1 MDSASTLALAEVE
14 SIPDGGSIMLST
26 DAESYLDVVMSVLD
40 RYCAAKKLPCVY
52 LAASIPA
59 STLDEA
65 MRSMEIDMSGV
76 RFIDCISYSLSY
88 KRQEHVQMVESP
100 TMLEGMLLKMEYLY
114 RLFGKKGGVVIVDS
128 VNALALHNEVRMMSE
143 FAHLIVASGKARG
156 LRVIFLGVEEQTR
169 PEYMDVMAMVCDK
182 VVSVKGPKSF

>member
-1 MDSASTLALAEVE
+1 MDSASTQALAEVE

-40 RYCAAKKLPCVY
+40 RYCAAKKMPCVY

-88 KRQEHVQMVESP
+88 RRRENVQMVESP

-114 RLFGKKGGVVIVDS
+114 RLFGKKGGVVIIDS

-143 FAHLIVASGKARG
+143 FAHLIVSSGKARG

-182 VVSVKGPKSF
+182 VVSVKGAKGS